1 MFHAVYYI
9 QLLPLLVTR
18 RFFVCSS
25 YSCAPATN
33 GLCAVWQ
40 ADEISVPFE
49 YCSQKIVTLFLGV
62 SEAKR
67 TTTHNYRRTRH
78 PPRLCFDAMSG
89 KKARARKQKRERR
102 DANAANTANAG
113 EAIPG
118 LFNDIVVTH
127 VLRSGH
133 FDDPAD
139 LARLPAVSRAMRD
152 AVAATGLRFEELGE
166 IRAANLGCL
175 SAVQRLQR
183 QGRLSRQERLCYAA
197 AMSGQLEELK
207 VLHADNTPWDRSTC
221 RAAARSGHLKVLQW
235 ARANGCPWDERTCAE
250 AARGGHLEVLQWLRA
265 NGCPWDKDTCTYAA
279 GGGQLKVLQWA
290 RANGCPCDEKTC
302 FSAAQE
308 GHFEVL
314 RWVCANGCPRDK
326 NELHIAAEMG
336 HEAVVRAL
344 IELGADVN
352 RATDKGCTPLYNAT
366 RYGHEAVVRALIELG
381 ADVHKVT
388 NDGETP
394 LSLAAEW
401 GHVAVVRALIESD
414 ADVNKGRNDA
424 AFDGRSIWP
433 GGGGAGAD
441 RVGRGFQQGGG

>member
-78 PPRLCFDAMSG
+78 PPRLFFDAMSG

-102 DANAANTANAG
+102 DANAG

-166 IRAANLGCL
+166 IRAANHGCL
-175 SAVQRLQR
+175 SEVQRLQR

-197 AMSGQLEELK
+197 AMRGQLEELK
-207 VLHADNTPWDRSTC
+207 VFRADNTPWDRSTC

-290 RANGCPCDEKTC
+290 RANGCPWDEQTC
-302 FSAAQE
+302 LWAAKEGHLEVLQWLRANGCPWDE
-308 GHFEVL
+308 VTCCGAAGGGHLEVLQWAHANGCPWDQRTCTFAARGGHFEVL
-314 RWVCANGCPRDK
+314 
-326 NELHIAAEMG
+326 
-336 HEAVVRAL
+336 
-344 IELGADVN
+344 
-352 RATDKGCTPLYNAT
+352 
-366 RYGHEAVVRALIELG
+366 
-381 ADVHKVT
+381 
-388 NDGETP
+388 
-394 LSLAAEW
+394 
-401 GHVAVVRALIESD
+401 
-414 ADVNKGRNDA
+414 
-424 AFDGRSIWP
+424 
-433 GGGGAGAD
+433 
-441 RVGRGFQQGGG
+441 Q

>member
-102 DANAANTANAG
+102 DANAG

-118 LFNDIVVTH
+118 LLNDIVVTH
-127 VLRSGH
+127 VLRSEY

-166 IRAANLGCL
+166 IRAANPGCL
-175 SAVQRLQR
+175 SEVQRLQR

-235 ARANGCPWDERTCAE
+235 ARANGCPWD
-250 AARGGHLEVLQWLRA
+250 
-265 NGCPWDKDTCTYAA
+265 KDTCTYAA
-279 GGGQLKVLQWA
+279 GGGHLEVLQWA

-326 NELHIAAEMG
+326 NELHHAAQMG

-344 IELGADVN
+344 IELGADSNKAEDRSVTAVYIAAQNGHEMVLRALIKLGADVN
-352 RATDKGCTPLYNAT
+352 KARDNGTTPLFVAALN
-366 RYGHEAVVRALIELG
+366 GHEAVARALLEAGTDMNKMDDDYG
-381 ADVHKVT
+381 A
-388 NDGETP
+388 TP
-394 LSLAAEW
+394 LNIAAQQ
-401 GHVAVVRALIESD
+401 GHKAIVKILGD
-414 ADVNKGRNDA
+414 
-424 AFDGRSIWP
+424 
-433 GGGGAGAD
+433 AGA
-441 RVGRGFQQGGG
+441 V